1 MISLLETVDENSLL
15 PMLKT
20 TEFTAPVTLDGLVV
34 LVAPVGMGAFAVT
47 EVITNLKVEG
57 RSGDT
62 SEFGSVPQ
70 SPETFFLILNASAA
84 GVSCCHCA

>member
-1 MISLLETVDENSLL
+1 
-15 PMLKT
+15 MLKT

-57 RSGDT
+57 KSGDT
-62 SEFGSVPQ
+62 SVFGSVPQ
-70 SPETFFLILNASAA
+70 SPEPFYLI
-84 GVSCCHCA
+84 